1 MPRKAPKTF
10 EQLAIENGLVTD
22 VQVQEGLAV
31 QEDAR
36 KDARMPESLETI
48 MLSKGFMTQKEVHAV
63 KTALGRM
70 TRDEEKGEPLYIA
83 NYDVIGKI
91 DDGGLGTVLKPPQ

>member
-22 VQVQEGLAV
+22 VQVQECLAV

-48 MLSKGFMTQKEVHAV
+48 MLSKGFMMRWAARHVTRKRASRSISEVTKSSARSAMADWERSIRRARFPCRA
-63 KTALGRM
+63 TWR
-70 TRDEEKGEPLYIA
+70 
-83 NYDVIGKI
+83 
-91 DDGGLGTVLKPPQ
+91 